1 MFDSILKYAKMA
13 TLEPPLFLMACGAMI
28 IFGSQVQTDLL
39 IWKLCTKDLN
49 FTEEICDNLSLE
61 ENDEYEIQVQ
71 RKLQD
76 FELVQQFI
84 GLIPAFVYAFFTG
97 SFTDKFGRRKILMI
111 LPPIGKLIMLVIYI
125 FNYAF
130 IDTWPT
136 EVFYASAGYNVFGGI
151 SMFWLGAYAYA
162 SDISDQKC

>member
-1 MFDSILKYAKMA
+1 MFHSILKYIRKI
-13 TLEPPLFLMACGAMI
+13 TLEPAMFLIAAGNLVLN
-28 IFGSQVQTDLL
+28 GSQVQTNLL

-61 ENDEYEIQVQ
+61 ENYNYEIQVQ

-84 GLIPAFVYAFFTG
+84 GLIPAFVYSFFTG
-97 SFTDKFGRRKILMI
+97 SFTDTFGRRKILII
-111 LPPIGKLIMLVIYI
+111 LPVIGRVTEMVIYI

-130 IDTWPT
+130 IDAWPT
-136 EVFYASAGYNVFGGI
+136 EVFYASASFNVFGGI
-151 SMFWLGAYAYA
+151 SMFWLGVYTYA
-162 SDISDQKC
+162 SDISGQKC